1 MTLHELKIHP
11 EPFGAIQD
19 RTKTF
24 EFRKADRNFAIG
36 DILILREY
44 HPLMAFTGQ
53 YALRKVIY
61 ILREGFGL
69 PDGYCIMSV
78 RPLTQEEEANHAAGR
93 S

>member
-11 EPFGAIQD
+11 DPFRAIQD
-19 RTKTF
+19 LTKTF
-24 EFRKADRNFAIG
+24 EFRKADRDYKIG

-44 HPLMAFTGQ
+44 HPLMAYTGS

-78 RPLTQEEEANHAAGR
+78 RPLTQEEEADHAAGR